1 MKEGWLEGARK
12 PLAIAAL
19 VIVAYLGVEIGG
31 AIVSGSLALL
41 ADAAHTGTD
50 VAALGLA
57 LFAAWVATWPHT
69 EKRSFGYLRAEVL
82 SALANGAALLAIA
95 VFIFIEAAQRI
106 AEPPEVRGGIV
117 SLVASGGLIANIIAG
132 WILLKSAHHSLNV
145 RGALFH
151 IAGDALGSLGAIVGG
166 LAVLLFDWRWA
177 DPAVSIFIG
186 VILVYGALRVL
197 AEATHVLLE
206 GTPSYIDVT
215 ELRRDIEAVDM
226 VAGCH
231 DLHTWTITS
240 GYDALSAHVTITD
253 DCLGDCVRDVRGGL
267 CAMLREKYA
276 ISHVTI
282 QLERTDSDCEQ
293 EAHVPSLTIEHP
305 DAR

>member
-1 MKEGWLEGARK
+1 MQEGWREGARR
-12 PLAIAAL
+12 PLAIATV

-41 ADAAHTGTD
+41 ADAAHTGSD
-50 VAALGLA
+50 IAALGLA

-69 EKRSFGYLRAEVL
+69 EKQSYGYQRAEVL
-82 SALANGAALLAIA
+82 SALANGVALVAIA
-95 VFIFIEAAQRI
+95 VFIFVEAGQRM
-106 AEPPEVRGGIV
+106 ADPPDVRGGIV
-117 SLVASGGLIANIIAG
+117 SIVASGGLVANIVAG
-132 WILLKSAHHSLNV
+132 WVLLRSSRHNLNV

-151 IAGDALGSLGAIVGG
+151 IAGDALGSIGAIVGG
-166 LAVLLFDWRWA
+166 LAVLVFGWQWA

-186 VILVYGALRVL
+186 LVLVYGALRVL

-206 GTPSYIDVT
+206 GTPQHIDVA
-215 ELRRDIEAVDM
+215 ELRRDIEAMDM

-240 GYDALSAHVTITD
+240 GYDALSAHVTIMD
-253 DCLGDCVRDVRGGL
+253 ECMGDCVREVRGGL
-267 CAMLREKYA
+267 GAMLREKYA

-282 QLERTDSDCEQ
+282 QMERTDSECEL
-293 EAHVPSLTIEHP
+293 EAHVPALTTGDPEP
-305 DAR
+305 

>member
-1 MKEGWLEGARK
+1 MQESRRAGARK

-19 VIVAYLGVEIGG
+19 VMVAYLGVEIGG
-31 AIVSGSLALL
+31 AIISGSLALL
-41 ADAAHTGTD
+41 TDAAHTGSD

-95 VFIFIEAAQRI
+95 VFIFVEAAQRI

-166 LAVLLFDWRWA
+166 LAILVFGWHWA

-186 VILVYGALRVL
+186 LILVYGALRVL

-206 GTPSYIDVT
+206 GTPPHINVA
-215 ELRRDIEAVDM
+215 ELRRNIEAVDM

-253 DCLGDCVRDVRGGL
+253 DCVGDCVRDVRGGL
-267 CAMLREKYA
+267 GVMLREKYA

-293 EAHVPSLTIEHP
+293 EAHVPSLALGDP
-305 DAR
+305 DG

>member
-1 MKEGWLEGARK
+1 MQEGWRAGARK

-19 VIVAYLGVEIGG
+19 VLVAYLGAEIVG
-31 AIVSGSLALL
+31 AIVSESLVLL
-41 ADAAHTGTD
+41 ADATHTGSD
-50 VAALGLA
+50 VAALGLG

-69 EKRSFGYLRAEVL
+69 EERSFGYLRAEVL

-95 VFIFIEAAQRI
+95 VFIFVEAAQRI

-117 SLVASGGLIANIIAG
+117 SLVASDGLIANIIAG
-132 WILLKSAHHSLNV
+132 WILLESVHHSLNV

-166 LAVLLFDWRWA
+166 LAILVFGWHGA

-186 VILVYGALRVL
+186 LILVYGALRVL

-206 GTPSYIDVT
+206 GTPPHINVA
-215 ELRRDIEAVDM
+215 ELRRNIEAVDM

-240 GYDALSAHVTITD
+240 DDDALSA
-253 DCLGDCVRDVRGGL
+253 
-267 CAMLREKYA
+267 
-276 ISHVTI
+276 HVTI

-293 EAHVPSLTIEHP
+293 EAHSLRWRSATLTGDQPASSGCLIGANHTTDP
-305 DAR
+305 GLLA

>member
-1 MKEGWLEGARK
+1 MQESRRAGARK

-19 VIVAYLGVEIGG
+19 VMVAYLGVEIGG
-31 AIVSGSLALL
+31 AIISGSLALL
-41 ADAAHTGTD
+41 TDAAHTGSD

-95 VFIFIEAAQRI
+95 VFIFVEAAQRI

-166 LAVLLFDWRWA
+166 LAILVFGWHWA

-186 VILVYGALRVL
+186 LILVYGALRVL

-206 GTPSYIDVT
+206 GTPPHINVA
-215 ELRRDIEAVDM
+215 ELRRNIEAVDM

-253 DCLGDCVRDVRGGL
+253 DCVGDCVRDVRGGL
-267 CAMLREKYA
+267 GVMLRENYA

-293 EAHVPSLTIEHP
+293 EAHVPSLALGDP
-305 DAR
+305 DG